1 MPRIKAVLAL
11 AVLFTALSLAFLLP
25 KPRYS
30 GVGVFQRLDIP
41 VAMTG
46 WLSRDFSGEINLMD
60 ERYRFVSGA
69 FTREYA
75 NRYNENLL
83 FIVLDAGNFHNPKT
97 CFRMSGAQVRELPG
111 AVFMIKGRRVPARVV
126 YTEARGRGT
135 LIVYWMCVDGKLT
148 DWAGQ
153 KFKEFQYTL
162 FNKKKAGLMV
172 RMDIPVTADTV
183 DLSLKLAGEFLRD
196 LSNSL
201 DDEQMGYLFGA
212 MEKKSTVDSPSFDF
226 AQDK

>member
-1 MPRIKAVLAL
+1 MPKIKAVLAL
-11 AVLFTALSLAFLLP
+11 AVLLTALGPAFLLP

-30 GVGVFQRLDIP
+30 GVGILEKLDIP
-41 VAMTG
+41 AAMTG
-46 WLSRDFSGEINLMD
+46 WLSSDLSGEINLMD

-69 FTREYA
+69 FAREYV
-75 NRYNENLL
+75 NRYNESL
-83 FIVLDAGNFHNPKT
+83 FLIVLDAGNFHNPKV
-97 CFRMSGAQVRELPG
+97 CFRMSGAVARELPG
-111 AVFMIKGRRVPARVV
+111 TVFAVKGRMVPARVV

-135 LIVYWMCVDGKLT
+135 LIVYWMCVDGKLI

-153 KFKEFQYTL
+153 KFKELQYAFL
-162 FNKKKAGLMV
+162 NKKKAGLMV

-201 DDEQMGYLFGA
+201 DDEQAGYLFGVPLKA
-212 MEKKSTVDSPSFDF
+212 GSRF
-226 AQDK
+226 

>member
-11 AVLFTALSLAFLLP
+11 VVLLAAACLAFLLP

-30 GVGVFQRLDIP
+30 GVGILQKLDIP
-41 VAMTG
+41 PAMTG

-60 ERYRFVSGA
+60 ERYRFVSGSFA
-69 FTREYA
+69 REYV
-75 NRYNENLL
+75 NRYKENLF
-83 FIVLDAGNFHNPKT
+83 FIVLDAGDFRNPKI
-97 CFRMSGAQVRELPG
+97 CFRMSGAQTRELPG

-126 YTEARGRGT
+126 YTDTRGRGT
-135 LIVYWMCVDGKLT
+135 LVVYWICIDGRIV

-153 KFKEFQYTL
+153 KLKEFQYTL

-172 RMDIPVTADTV
+172 RMDIPVTEDTV

-196 LSNSL
+196 LSNYL
-201 DDEQMGYLFGA
+201 DDEQSGYLFGA
-212 MEKKSTVDSPSFDF
+212 
-226 AQDK
+226 AG